1 MISAIVAA
9 LALSQTPFCA
19 APAGAEQLW
28 ARPETRFV
36 FVGELHGTVEAP
48 AAFAELVCAASADR
62 PVVVALEITET
73 MQPDLDAWLGSD
85 GGEAARQTLLA
96 HDYWIRANADG
107 RSSEAM
113 RDMLF
118 RLQALK
124 TAGRDLS
131 IRAFMPSERRP
142 ADFDQSY
149 YEIDMA
155 RLLVDAAASRPEALV
170 LALGGNLHNRKTMFD
185 DVDAYL
191 FAAGH
196 LKPSVVVS
204 LNVAQ
209 QGGQSWSCM
218 GSPSGETIC
227 DASDSRAVMDPE
239 IRGVILEPQD
249 DGAWDGLLA
258 LGPWTASPPAREE

>member
-9 LALSQTPFCA
+9 LALSQTPVCA
-19 APAGAEQLW
+19 GPAGAEALW
-28 ARPETRFV
+28 SKPETRFV

-73 MQPDLDAWLGSD
+73 MQPDLDAWLASD
-85 GGEAARQTLLA
+85 GQQAARETLLA
-96 HDYWIRANADG
+96 HDYWTLANADG

-118 RLQALK
+118 RLQTLK
-124 TAGRDLS
+124 ASGRDLS

-142 ADFDQSY
+142 AGFDQSY

-170 LALGGNLHNRKTMFD
+170 LALGGNLHNRKTLLD
-185 DVDAYL
+185 EDDAYL

-204 LNVAQ
+204 LNFAQ

-218 GSPSGETIC
+218 GGIDNETVC
-227 DASDSRAVMDPE
+227 GPSDSRAVMDPG

-258 LGPWTASPPAREE
+258 LGPLTASPPARAQ